1 MKLENRVYE
10 REYIYYL
17 DNKVIELNYYIYG
30 DNLFL
35 SFSEYV
41 YKNAYSISSVI
52 GKLLGSDSFELIYKE
67 VYTYDQE
74 RLTTALFCK
83 TFRNNN

>member
-30 DNLFL
+30 DTPFL
-35 SFSEYV
+35 SIRNMYIKCLFDI
-41 YKNAYSISSVI
+41 ISDREA
-52 GKLLGSDSFELIYKE
+52 LGSDSLNLYIKKYI
-67 VYTYDQE
+67 
-74 RLTTALFCK
+74 LTIK
-83 TFRNNN
+83 KD